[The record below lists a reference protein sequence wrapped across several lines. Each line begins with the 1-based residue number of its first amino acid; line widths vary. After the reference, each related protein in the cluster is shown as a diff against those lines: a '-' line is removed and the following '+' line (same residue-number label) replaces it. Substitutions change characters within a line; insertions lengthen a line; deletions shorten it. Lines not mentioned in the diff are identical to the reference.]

1 MGLFIETPLL
11 RHHPPQYGRQS
22 CTELRNSIVD
32 RYYIA
37 KDWTPKKLEVL
48 VDVPDHLSL
57 EHLRGT
63 GLQPGEKAQPEVSAL
78 SCIMHLQ
85 HLDAEER
92 PGALTWCT

>member
-1 MGLFIETPLL
+1 MKLKIFA
-11 RHHPPQYGRQS
+11 H
-22 CTELRNSIVD
+22 D

-63 GLQPGEKAQPEVSAL
+63 GLQPGEKAQPEVCSLVRGTHLHEGPPLYAAPLTL
-78 SCIMHLQ
+78 S
-85 HLDAEER
+85 R
-92 PGALTWCT
+92 S